1 MFSLRNISGVQ
12 SSNTVSC
19 MVEEKMMSQSK
30 QVSHEAV
37 REEMKKKKKTKKN
50 RGRRTAV
57 VEQAENQ

>member
-37 REEMKKKKKTKKN
+37 REEMTKMKTKKN

>member
-12 SSNTVSC
+12 SSNAVSC

-37 REEMKKKKKTKKN
+37 REEMTKMKTKKN

>member
-12 SSNTVSC
+12 SSNAVSC
-19 MVEEKMMSQSK
+19 MMEEKMMSQSK

-37 REEMKKKKKTKKN
+37 REEMTKMKTKKN

>member
-19 MVEEKMMSQSK
+19 MVEEKMMSQLK

-37 REEMKKKKKTKKN
+37 REEMTKKKTKKN
-50 RGRRTAV
+50 RGRTAV

>member
-12 SSNTVSC
+12 SSNAVSC

-37 REEMKKKKKTKKN
+37 REEMTKKKTKKN

-57 VEQAENQ
+57 V